1 MIEIQNLSKSF
12 EDVLAVNNVS
22 ANISKGCVFGLLGTN
37 GAGKSTLL
45 RMMAGI
51 LKPDSGRIRL
61 EGEEIFENAAAK
73 SKISYIGDEQ
83 YFFPNSTP
91 AQLEEFYAHIYS
103 GFDRQEFRRLLEL
116 FQLNPKRKVNSFSK
130 GMKIQLSLFLGLASG
145 TPYLLCDET
154 FDGLDPVA
162 RQAVKSLLA
171 SAMAERGLSSV
182 IASHSLRELE
192 DICDHI
198 GLLHQGGL
206 LLSRDLEDMKLSVH
220 KVQAVFPE
228 IISREDF
235 AASVNA
241 ILKAKRIYILGV
253 RSVAPLANFLGYYL
267 NYMFNNV
274 HVVSGFSAGEMF
286 EKIVGVNAD
295 DVVIAF
301 SFPRYSASTTKGAQY
316 CRSAGATVIGFT
328 DSKLSPLGQCCD
340 HALIAK
346 SDMVSLVDTLVAPLS
361 IVNALI
367 VAIAA
372 KREKEISRTF
382 ANLERI
388 WDEYNV
394 YEKQTE
400 E

>member
-1 MIEIQNLSKSF
+1 MSHDILS
-12 EDVLAVNNVS
+12 
-22 ANISKGCVFGLLGTN
+22 
-37 GAGKSTLL
+37 
-45 RMMAGI
+45 I
-51 LKPDSGRIRL
+51 L
-61 EGEEIFENAAAK
+61 
-73 SKISYIGDEQ
+73 
-83 YFFPNSTP
+83 
-91 AQLEEFYAHIYS
+91 
-103 GFDRQEFRRLLEL
+103 QEKA
-116 FQLNPKRKVNSFSK
+116 PSFSK
-130 GMKIQLSLFLGLASG
+130 GQRRIAQYITESYDKAAFMTANRLGKTVGVSESTVVRFAVDLG
-145 TPYLLCDET
+145 
-154 FDGLDPVA
+154 FDGYPSMQKAMQEMVLNRLTSVQRIEVGNDRLGDQDVISMVLHSDMEKL
-162 RQAVKSLLA
+162 RQT
-171 SAMAERGLSSV
+171 EET
-182 IASHSLRELE
+182 IDREE
-192 DICDHI
+192 
-198 GLLHQGGL
+198 
-206 LLSRDLEDMKLSVH
+206 
-220 KVQAVFPE
+220 FT
-228 IISREDF
+228 
-235 AASVNA
+235 AAVNA
-241 ILKAKRIYILGV
+241 ILKAKRVYILGV

-301 SFPRYSASTTKGAQY
+301 SFPRYSSSTTKGAQY

-328 DSKLSPLGQCCD
+328 DSRLSPLGQCCD

-346 SDMVSLVDTLVAPLS
+346 SDMVSLVDTLVAPLC

-372 KREKEISRTF
+372 KREKELSRTF